1 MANSASSTDII
12 GTDDMSDDLAQ
23 LDENEQK
30 SSALSFF
37 SNSDVLRQIIL
48 ILALAIS
55 LTLVVFILLW
65 GKDPE
70 MRPLG
75 TYQTAEL
82 IETLEFLDKAKISYQ
97 IDGDTVLVSAEEYQ
111 DIKLKL
117 RRSGLTPAELEGDDI
132 LMKDMGFGVS
142 QRVEQERLKLGRE
155 RQIAR
160 ALEEFK
166 NVSKAQVLLA
176 IPKENVF
183 AKREKKPSATV
194 VLSIRNNGSVSQE
207 NVDSMVQLV
216 ASAVQGLEPT
226 RVTVTDQNGR
236 LLNSGSQDVFAA
248 KGRREFEMVQSHE
261 SEYREKIDSILIPIL
276 GLNNYTAEVDVT
288 MDFSVTEETQK
299 RFNPDLPAVRSEML
313 LERQSIGGGPQGIP
327 GALTNQPPLESDIPE
342 EAGGGENA
350 NKQIGQSQKESTR
363 NYELD
368 TTISHTKS
376 QSGVLRRL
384 SVSVAVDYLSNVA
397 EDGSIT
403 REPRSQA
410 ELANIRRVLQGG
422 VGFNVNR
429 GDTLEVV
436 AIPFNRP
443 ELAEITDTPIWEQ
456 EWFWRVVRIAA
467 SLIVI
472 IVVIFAVIRP
482 MVKRLISNNEPE
494 DEMEDLDLGISA
506 IENDEDMQLLTADQ
520 GESDFAMRSGS
531 LQLPNLHKDE
541 DLLEAVRALVANE
554 PDLTALVIKEWMIE
568 EDA

>member
-1 MANSASSTDII
+1 MAEIASSTGIVNN
-12 GTDDMSDDLAQ
+12 DDMGNDLAQ

-30 SSALSFF
+30 SSAFSFF
-37 SNSDVLRQIIL
+37 SSADILRQIIL

-65 GKDPE
+65 GKEPE

-82 IETLEFLDKAKISYQ
+82 IETLEFLDQQKIEYK
-97 IDGDTVLVSAEEYQ
+97 INGDTVSVPAEQYQ
-111 DIKLKL
+111 DIKLRL
-117 RRSGLTPAELEGDDI
+117 RRSGLATAELQGDDI

-155 RQIAR
+155 RQISR
-160 ALEEFK
+160 ALTEFK
-166 NVSKAQVLLA
+166 HVSKAQVLLA

-183 AKREKKPSATV
+183 AKRDKKPSATV
-194 VLSIRNNGSVSQE
+194 VLTIRNSSAISQE
-207 NVDSMVQLV
+207 NIDSMVQLV

-226 RVTVTDQNGR
+226 RVTLTDQNGR
-236 LLNSGSQDVFAA
+236 LLNSGSQDMMAA
-248 KGRREFEMVQSHE
+248 KGRREFEMVQNHE
-261 SEYREKIDSILIPIL
+261 REYRDKIDSILIPIL
-276 GLNNYTAEVDVT
+276 GISNYTAEVDVS
-288 MDFSVTEETQK
+288 MDFSVTEQTQK
-299 RFNPDLPAVRSEML
+299 RFNPDLPAIRSEML
-313 LERQSIGGGPQGIP
+313 LERP
-327 GALTNQPPLESDIPE
+327 
-342 EAGGGENA
+342 
-350 NKQIGQSQKESTR
+350 QKESTR

-376 QSGVLRRL
+376 QTGVIRRL
-384 SVSVAVDYLSNVA
+384 SVSVAVDYINSA
-397 EDGSIT
+397 SADGT
-403 REPRSQA
+403 LVREPRSQA

-429 GDTLEVV
+429 GDALEVV

-443 ELAEITDTPIWEQ
+443 ELAAMAELPIWEE
-456 EWFWRVVRIAA
+456 EWFWRAVRIVA

-472 IVVIFAVIRP
+472 VILIMAIIRP
-482 MVKRLISNNEPE
+482 MIKRLINNEPE
-494 DEMEDLDLGISA
+494 EKLDDLDLGISA
-506 IENDEDMQLLTADQ
+506 IENDEDMQLLTAD
-520 GESDFAMRSGS
+520 SDVDTDFAMRSGH

-568 EDA
+568 DA

>member
-1 MANSASSTDII
+1 MAETASNTAIVTNDDI
-12 GTDDMSDDLAQ
+12 SNDLAQ

-30 SSALSFF
+30 SSAFSFF
-37 SNSDVLRQIIL
+37 SNADVLRQIIL

-55 LTLVVFILLW
+55 LTLVVFIVLW
-65 GKDPE
+65 GKEPE

-82 IETLEFLDKAKISYQ
+82 IETLEFLDQQKVTYEIN
-97 IDGDTVLVSAEEYQ
+97 GDTVLVATDQYQ
-111 DIKLKL
+111 DIKLQL
-117 RRSGLTPAELEGDDI
+117 RRSGLTVTELQGDDI

-142 QRVEQERLKLGRE
+142 QRVERERLKLGRE

-166 NVSKAQVLLA
+166 HISKAHVLLA

-183 AKREKKPSATV
+183 AKREKTPSATV
-194 VLSIRNNGSVSQE
+194 VLTVRNSGAISQE
-207 NVDSMVQLV
+207 NIDSMVQLV

-226 RVTVTDQNGR
+226 RVTLTDQNGR
-236 LLNSGSQDVFAA
+236 LLNSGSQDLFAA
-248 KGRREFEMVQSHE
+248 KGRREFEMVKNHE
-261 SEYREKIDSILIPIL
+261 NEYREKIDSILIPIL
-276 GLNNYTAEVDVT
+276 GVNNFTAEVDVT
-288 MDFSVTEETQK
+288 MDFSITEQTQK

-313 LERQSIGGGPQGIP
+313 LERRSLGNGNQGVP

-342 EAGGGENA
+342 EAGAGNA
-350 NKQIGQSQKESTR
+350 ANRPIGQSQKESTR

-376 QSGVLRRL
+376 QSGILRRL
-384 SVSVAVDYLSNVA
+384 SVSVAVDYINGKGA
-397 EDGSIT
+397 DGTIT

-410 ELANIRRVLQGG
+410 EIASIRRVLQGG
-422 VGFNVNR
+422 IGFNVNR
-429 GDTLEVV
+429 GDSLEVV

-443 ELAEITDTPIWEQ
+443 ELAAMTDMPIWEE
-456 EWFWRVVRIAA
+456 EWFWRAVRIAA

-472 IVVIFAVIRP
+472 IVLIFAIIRP
-482 MVKRLISNNEPE
+482 MIKRLINNDPE
-494 DEMEDLDLGISA
+494 EELEDLDLGISA
-506 IENDEDMQLLTADQ
+506 IENDEDMQLLTAGTDN
-520 GESDFAMRSGS
+520 EADFAMRGGH

-568 EDA
+568 DA

>member
-1 MANSASSTDII
+1 VANSASSTDII
-12 GTDDMSDDLAQ
+12 SNDDISDDLAQ

-75 TYQTAEL
+75 TFQTAEL
-82 IETLEFLDKAKISYQ
+82 IETLEFLDTEKIVYE
-97 IDGDTVLVSAEEYQ
+97 INGDTVLVSAEEYQ
-111 DIKLKL
+111 AIKLKL

-166 NVSKAQVLLA
+166 NVAKAQVLLA

-194 VLSIRNNGSVSQE
+194 VLSMRNNGSVSQE

-313 LERQSIGGGPQGIP
+313 LERQSIGAGTQGIP

-342 EAGGGENA
+342 EAGGAANA
-350 NKQIGQSQKESTR
+350 NKPIGQSQKESTR

-376 QSGVLRRL
+376 QSGILRRL
-384 SVSVAVDYLSNVA
+384 SVSVAVDYLNNVA

-410 ELANIRRVLQGG
+410 EIASIRRVLQGG

-443 ELAEITDTPIWEQ
+443 ELSVITDTPIWEE
-456 EWFWRVVRIAA
+456 EWFWRVVRILA

-482 MVKRLISNNEPE
+482 MVKRLISGEE
-494 DEMEDLDLGISA
+494 EEELEDLDLGISA
-506 IENDEDMQLLTADQ
+506 IENDEDMQLLTTDNS
-520 GESDFAMRSGS
+520 EPDFAMRSGR

-568 EDA
+568 ENA

>member
-1 MANSASSTDII
+1 MAETASNTAIVTNDDI
-12 GTDDMSDDLAQ
+12 SNDLAQ

-30 SSALSFF
+30 SSAFSFF
-37 SNSDVLRQIIL
+37 SNTDILRQIIL

-55 LTLVVFILLW
+55 LTLVVFIILW
-65 GKDPE
+65 GKEPE

-82 IETLEFLDKAKISYQ
+82 IETLEFLDQQKVAYEIN
-97 IDGDTVLVSAEEYQ
+97 GDTVLVAADQYQ
-111 DIKLKL
+111 DIKLQL
-117 RRSGLTPAELEGDDI
+117 RRSGLTMTELQGDDI

-142 QRVEQERLKLGRE
+142 QRVEKERLKLGRE

-166 NVSKAQVLLA
+166 HVSKAQVLLA

-194 VLSIRNNGSVSQE
+194 VLTVRNSGAISQE
-207 NVDSMVQLV
+207 SIDSMVQLV

-226 RVTVTDQNGR
+226 RVTLTDQNGR
-236 LLNSGSQDVFAA
+236 LLNSGSQDLFAA
-248 KGRREFEMVQSHE
+248 KGRREFEMVQNHE
-261 SEYREKIDSILIPIL
+261 NEYRDKIDSILIPIL
-276 GLNNYTAEVDVT
+276 GVDNYTAEVDVT
-288 MDFSVTEETQK
+288 MDFSTTEQTQK
-299 RFNPDLPAVRSEML
+299 RFNPDLPAIRSEML
-313 LERQSIGGGPQGIP
+313 LERQSLGNGNQGVP

-342 EAGGGENA
+342 EAGAANA
-350 NKQIGQSQKESTR
+350 ANRPIGQSQKESTR

-384 SVSVAVDYLSNVA
+384 SVSVAVDYINTPGA
-397 EDGSIT
+397 DGSVT

-410 ELANIRRVLQGG
+410 EIASIRRVLQGG
-422 VGFNVNR
+422 IGFNVSR
-429 GDTLEVV
+429 GDSLEVV

-443 ELAEITDTPIWEQ
+443 ELAAMTDLPIWEE
-456 EWFWRVVRIAA
+456 EWFWRAVRIIA

-472 IVVIFAVIRP
+472 IVLIFAIIRP
-482 MVKRLISNNEPE
+482 MVKRLINNEPE
-494 DEMEDLDLGISA
+494 EELEDLDLGISA
-506 IENDEDMQLLTADQ
+506 IENDEDMQLLTAETDN
-520 GESDFAMRSGS
+520 EADFAMRGGH
-531 LQLPNLHKDE
+531 LQLPDLHKDE

-568 EDA
+568 DA

>member
-1 MANSASSTDII
+1 VANSASSTDII
-12 GTDDMSDDLAQ
+12 GSDDMSDDLAQ

-82 IETLEFLDKAKISYQ
+82 IETLEFLDKAKITYQ

-194 VLSIRNNGSVSQE
+194 VLSVRNNGSVSQE

-248 KGRREFEMVQSHE
+248 KGRREFEMVQNHE

-276 GLNNYTAEVDVT
+276 GINNYTAEVDVT

-313 LERQSIGGGPQGIP
+313 LERQSIGGGTQGIP

-376 QSGVLRRL
+376 QSGILRRL

-443 ELAEITDTPIWEQ
+443 ELATITDTPIWEE
-456 EWFWRVVRIAA
+456 EWFWHVMRIVA

-494 DEMEDLDLGISA
+494 DELDDLDLGISA

>member
-1 MANSASSTDII
+1 MADTASNTGIVSNNDL
-12 GTDDMSDDLAQ
+12 GNDLAQ

-30 SSALSFF
+30 SSAFGFF
-37 SNSDVLRQIIL
+37 SNADILRQIIL

-65 GKDPE
+65 GKEPE

-82 IETLEFLDKAKISYQ
+82 IETLEFLDQQKIEYK
-97 IDGDTVLVSAEEYQ
+97 INGDTVSVPAEQYQ
-111 DIKLKL
+111 DIKLRL
-117 RRSGLTPAELEGDDI
+117 RRSGLTTTQLQGDDI

-155 RQIAR
+155 RQISR

-166 NVSKAQVLLA
+166 HVSKAQVLLA

-183 AKREKKPSATV
+183 AKRDKKPSATV
-194 VLSIRNNGSVSQE
+194 VLTVRNSGAISQE
-207 NVDSMVQLV
+207 NIDSMVQLV

-226 RVTVTDQNGR
+226 RVTLTDQNGR
-236 LLNSGSQDVFAA
+236 LLNSGSQDMLAA
-248 KGRREFEMVQSHE
+248 KGRREFEMVQNHE
-261 SEYREKIDSILIPIL
+261 REYREKIDSILIPIL
-276 GLNNYTAEVDVT
+276 GVSNYTAEVDVS
-288 MDFSVTEETQK
+288 MDFSVTEQTQK

-313 LERQSIGGGPQGIP
+313 LERQSLGNGNQGIP
-327 GALTNQPPLESDIPE
+327 GALTNQPPLDADIPE
-342 EAGGGENA
+342 EAAGGNA
-350 NKQIGQSQKESTR
+350 AARPIGQSQKESTR

-376 QSGVLRRL
+376 QTGVIQRL
-384 SVSVAVDYLSNVA
+384 SVSVAVDYINSTGA
-397 EDGSIT
+397 DGAVV

-410 ELANIRRVLQGG
+410 EIANIRRVLQGG
-422 VGFNVNR
+422 VGFNINR
-429 GDTLEVV
+429 GDSLEVV

-443 ELAEITDTPIWEQ
+443 ELAAMADLPIWEE
-456 EWFWRVVRIAA
+456 EWFWRAVRVAA

-472 IVVIFAVIRP
+472 VVLIMAIIRP
-482 MVKRLISNNEPE
+482 MIKRLINNEPE
-494 DEMEDLDLGISA
+494 ESKEDLDLGISA
-506 IENDEDMQLLTADQ
+506 IENDEDMQLLTADTD
-520 GESDFAMRSGS
+520 GDTDFAMRSGH

-568 EDA
+568 DA

>member
-1 MANSASSTDII
+1 MADTASSTDII
-12 GTDDMSDDLAQ
+12 TNDDIGDDLAQ

-30 SSALSFF
+30 SSALGFF

-48 ILALAIS
+48 ILALTIS

-75 TYQTAEL
+75 TFQTAEL
-82 IETLEFLDKAKISYQ
+82 IETLEFLDKEKITYE
-97 IDGDTVLVSAEEYQ
+97 INGDTVLVSAEEYQ
-111 DIKLKL
+111 DIKLRL

-166 NVSKAQVLLA
+166 NVGKAQVLLA

-194 VLSIRNNGSVSQE
+194 VLTIRNNGSVSQE

-226 RVTVTDQNGR
+226 RVTLTDQNGR
-236 LLNSGSQDVFAA
+236 LLNSGSQDILAA
-248 KGRREFEMVQSHE
+248 KGRREFEMVQNHE
-261 SEYREKIDSILIPIL
+261 REYREKIDSILIPVL
-276 GLNNYTAEVDVT
+276 GINNYTAEVDVT
-288 MDFSVTEETQK
+288 MDFSVTEQTQK

-313 LERQSIGGGPQGIP
+313 LERQSIGNGSQGVP
-327 GALTNQPPLESDIPE
+327 GALTNQPPLDADIPE
-342 EAGGGENA
+342 EAGGA
-350 NKQIGQSQKESTR
+350 NGGNQPVGQSQKESTR

-376 QSGVLRRL
+376 QTGTLRRL
-384 SVSVAVDYLSNVA
+384 SVSVAVDYKNTLL
-397 EDGSIT
+397 EDGSID
-403 REPRSQA
+403 REPRTQA

-422 VGFNVNR
+422 VGFDVNR

-443 ELAEITDTPIWEQ
+443 ELAMPVDIPMWEQ
-456 EWFWRVVRIAA
+456 EWFWRALRIAA
-467 SLIVI
+467 SLIVV
-472 IVVIFAVIRP
+472 IVLIFAIIRP
-482 MVKRLISNNEPE
+482 MINRLINNEVEEEP
-494 DEMEDLDLGISA
+494 EDLDLGISA
-506 IENDEDMQLLTADQ
+506 IEQDEDMQLLTADMST
-520 GESDFAMRSGS
+520 ESDFAMRGGS
-531 LQLPNLHKDE
+531 LKLPNLHKDE

-554 PDLTALVIKEWMIE
+554 PDLTALVIQEWMIE
-568 EDA
+568 DA